1 MGKVGD
7 VLFGK
12 APKPGSSSSQSGNH
26 AWPAISGAM
35 SPALGYVTG
44 GGNMMGSL
52 LGIPGYGDQTA
63 ALDNF
68 ANSGGMQWMMDQG
81 NKMVNSNQTAK
92 GLLNSGSTLTA
103 LQKYGQGLGSTY
115 LNQMMSHLNDFSRL
129 GLGAGGLMVGAGGHS
144 SSKGTGDNPGKKGI
158 APDLL
163 AAVASMPI
171 PSDPRLKTNVVKIG
185 EFEDGLGIYEY
196 DHVEGYGLSQDRT
209 VGVMADEVKELRPW
223 AYIPNFF
230 GEFAGVDY
238 GKLGNNE

>member
-12 APKPGSSSSQSGNH
+12 KPKPGKSESESGNH
-26 AWPAISGAM
+26 AWPAINSAM

-52 LGIPGYGDQTA
+52 LGIPGMGDQTQ

-68 ANSGGMQWMMDQG
+68 ANAGGMKWMMDQG
-81 NKMVNSNQTAK
+81 NRMINSNQAAK
-92 GLLNSGSTLTA
+92 GLLNSGSTLTGI
-103 LQKYGQGLGSTY
+103 QKYGQGLGSTY
-115 LNQMMSHLNDFSRL
+115 LNQMFSHLNDFSRL
-129 GLGAGGLMVGAGGHS
+129 GLGAGGLMASAGGWS
-144 SSKGTGDNPGKKGI
+144 KSKGTGDNPGKKGI

-163 AAVASMPI
+163 AAAATM
-171 PSDPRLKTNVVKIG
+171 SDPRLKTNVEKIG
-185 EFEDGLGIYEY
+185 EFEDGLDIYEY
-196 DHVEGYGLSQDRT
+196 EYIPTMDLPEGRQ

-223 AYIPNFF
+223 AYVPNFI

-238 GKLGNNE
+238 AKLGDFPNG